1 LPAQQKEE
9 DNVVVTSSK
18 AANAA
23 LKNEAQL
30 CDKLETILERWNRT
44 RHDVL

>member
-9 DNVVVTSSK
+9 DNVAVTSSK

-23 LKNEAQL
+23 LKNEARL
-30 CDKLETILERWNRT
+30 RHKLETNLARWNRT